1 MEETKPVQVVMLPTK
16 DNTNMY
22 HHKLSGK
29 IGWTE
34 VNLKIRHARISQH
47 LYFIS
52 TDLIKKHDCYLESRY
67 EREPFIDKADDSWED
82 DKTDP
87 LFGKNPEG
95 TFKVIASTDPSL
107 GLPAIPLTWI
117 RDVYVPSNG
126 SIKEVLLRTTKGGLW
141 FNLDVLHNEVVIVD
155 KPAWTSEPISTVAI
169 FTLKD
174 GSKKILEVPIDQELE
189 DAAKAEYLKR
199 FPYPTSDNSKQE
211 LECLSKQSGF
221 KQGAVFGANWKA
233 EQVANDTME
242 FIDWIL
248 KMRYLPDLSGEVWL
262 SDFGPD
268 GHVKPFTTKELYDI
282 WQQNKSK

>member
-1 MEETKPVQVVMLPTK
+1 MEKTKPVQVVMLPTK
-16 DNTNMY
+16 DNTNIY

-34 VNLKIRHARISQH
+34 VSLKIRHARISQH

-107 GLPAIPLTWI
+107 GLPAIPTAWI
-117 RDVYVPSNG
+117 KDVYVPSNG
-126 SIKEVLLRTTKGGLW
+126 SIKEVKLATESRASKTIPIRWNTDWVEYIMKVTP
-141 FNLDVLHNEVVIVD
+141 DNEVVIVD
-155 KPAWTSEPISTVAI
+155 EPNILEM
-169 FTLKD
+169 TLKATTLSD
-174 GSKKILEVPIDQELE
+174 DFIDQELQDVANNYAGSIVE
-189 DAAKAEYLKR
+189 KID
-199 FPYPTSDNSKQE
+199 PDGIS
-211 LECLSKQSGF
+211 LSSLDLAL
-221 KQGAVFGANWKA
+221 AVKFGADWKA

>member
-1 MEETKPVQVVMLPTK
+1 MEKTKPVQVVMLPTEDK
-16 DNTNMY
+16 T
-22 HHKLSGK
+22 
-29 IGWTE
+29 I
-34 VNLKIRHARISQH
+34 LKKFYMVDTYQLLFNQNHIIAPYQH

-95 TFKVIASTDPSL
+95 TFKVIASTDSSL
-107 GLPAIPLTWI
+107 GLPAVPLTWI

-126 SIKEVLLRTTKGGLW
+126 SIKEVKLETEPYLIRNGDNTLYYDIKLTE
-141 FNLDVLHNEVVIVD
+141 DNEVVIVD
-155 KPAWTSEPISTVAI
+155 EPNILEM
-169 FTLKD
+169 TLKATTLSD
-174 GSKKILEVPIDQELE
+174 DFVDQELQDVANNYAGDVVE
-189 DAAKAEYLKR
+189 KID
-199 FPYPTSDNSKQE
+199 PDGIS
-211 LECLSKQSGF
+211 LSSLDLAL
-221 KQGAVFGANWKA
+221 AVKFGADWKA

-268 GHVKPFTTKELYDI
+268 GHVKPFTTKELYGI
-282 WQQNKSK
+282 WQQSKKK

>member
-1 MEETKPVQVVMLPTK
+1 MEKTKPVQVVMLPTEDK
-16 DNTNMY
+16 T
-22 HHKLSGK
+22 
-29 IGWTE
+29 I
-34 VNLKIRHARISQH
+34 LKKFYMVDTYQLLFNQNHIIAPYQH

-95 TFKVIASTDPSL
+95 TFKVIASTDPDL

-126 SIKEVLLRTTKGGLW
+126 SIKEVRLEMDFKESDWVYQHRGKWILKLTP
-141 FNLDVLHNEVVIVD
+141 DNEVVIVV
-155 KPAWTSEPISTVAI
+155 KPNILEM
-169 FTLKD
+169 TLKATTLSD
-174 GSKKILEVPIDQELE
+174 DFVDQELQDVANNYAGSIVE
-189 DAAKAEYLKR
+189 KID
-199 FPYPTSDNSKQE
+199 PDGIS
-211 LECLSKQSGF
+211 LSSLDLAL
-221 KQGAVFGANWKA
+221 AVKFGADWKA

-282 WQQNKSK
+282 WQQSK

>member
-1 MEETKPVQVVMLPTK
+1 MEKTKPVQVVMLPTEDK
-16 DNTNMY
+16 T
-22 HHKLSGK
+22 
-29 IGWTE
+29 I
-34 VNLKIRHARISQH
+34 LKKFYMVDTYQLLFNQNHIIAPYQH

-126 SIKEVLLRTTKGGLW
+126 SIKEVRLETEPYLIRNGDNTLYYDIKLTQ
-141 FNLDVLHNEVVIVD
+141 DNEVVIVD

-174 GSKKILEVPIDQELE
+174 GSKKILEVPINQELE
-189 DAAKAEYLKR
+189 DVAEKAYPINNSIRDTAKQVMLK
-199 FPYPTSDNSKQE
+199 KA
-211 LECLSKQSGF
+211 F
-221 KQGAVFGANWKA
+221 KQGWEECMKFYGISKVPDQYDD
-233 EQVANDTME
+233 E
-242 FIDWIL
+242 
-248 KMRYLPDLSGEVWL
+248 RYVDENPR
-262 SDFGPD
+262 
-268 GHVKPFTTKELYDI
+268 
-282 WQQNKSK
+282 